1 VSSDKL
7 DLADVQKQIYNWR
20 INKSH
25 NNIAIPIEIKQAIS
39 SLIGQYSGN
48 TIRKTLGL
56 SGDQYKKL
64 KKNNISND
72 NYKNTE
78 PTKPIFKKIFL
89 PATTSIY
96 QAVIENNNGC
106 KLKLQLSSINE
117 LTFIITNF
125 IGGKN
130 NASIS

>member
-1 VSSDKL
+1 MTNNKL

-25 NNIAIPIEIKQAIS
+25 NNMTIPTEIKQSIS
-39 SLIGQYSGN
+39 ALIGQYSGT
-48 TIRKTLGL
+48 TIRRMLGL
-56 SGDQYKKL
+56 SGSQYKQL
-64 KKNNISND
+64 QKNNISND
-72 NYKNTE
+72 NCKDQASI
-78 PTKPIFKKIFL
+78 KPIFKKIIL
-89 PATTSIY
+89 PTTTSIY

-117 LTFIITNF
+117 LAFIITNF
-125 IGGKN
+125 IGGKT